1 VKTLALAH
9 RAEDIIPIAAHMLS
23 KLDKQCNTNTH
34 ITSDAIDALTSY
46 EWPGNARELG
56 NVIHRAHI
64 LAAKGK
70 ITAADLIFD
79 LSDGVGSLNTADV
92 LASMLHSDQKNEVQL

>member
-1 VKTLALAH
+1 MNGLEMHVNW
-9 RAEDIIPIAAHMLS
+9 EM
-23 KLDKQCNTNTH
+23 
-34 ITSDAIDALTSY
+34 SY
-46 EWPGNARELG
+46 TEP
-56 NVIHRAHI
+56 HI

-92 LASMLHSDQKNEVQL
+92 LASMLHSDQENEVQL